1 MVFYDGQDVNFN
13 EKYEKMRNM
22 LINMNISKDDIN
34 FIKEII
40 QITPLTIGCSFYT
53 FNLHPKMENT
63 NIVYEIDLS
72 YLDFYDYSLKG
83 IIQIEKVNFDCI
95 RANNIDYY
103 NKKKANIILLPKKYY
118 INFENECI
126 ANEIIE
132 NLSVNNISLCNYLK
146 TKYNHND
153 MEIESFLINRDNN
166 IVDSIYDFI
175 DVLFANEENEEE
187 IKMEFFDNKYE
198 ETLDIIFNNSFC
210 QLNGNVKK
218 KYNHKKRK
226 R

>member
-1 MVFYDGQDVNFN
+1 MVFYDGQDISLN
-13 EKYEKMRNM
+13 EKYEIMKNM
-22 LINMNISKDDIN
+22 LINMNISKEDIK
-34 FIKEII
+34 FIKEVIE
-40 QITPLTIGCSFYT
+40 ITPLTIGCNFYT
-53 FNLHPKMENT
+53 FNIRPKMENT
-63 NIVYEIDLS
+63 NIIYEIDLS

-83 IIQIEKVNFDCI
+83 IIQIEKVNLEC
-95 RANNIDYY
+95 RANNINYY
-103 NKKKANIILLPKKYY
+103 DKKKANIILLPKKYY
-118 INFENECI
+118 IKFENECI

-132 NLSVNNISLCNYLK
+132 NLSINNVSLCNYLK

-166 IVDSIYDFI
+166 IVDSIYKFI
-175 DVLFANEENEEE
+175 DVLFVNDENEDE

-218 KYNHKKRK
+218 YYNHKKRK

>member
-1 MVFYDGQDVNFN
+1 MVFYDGQDVNLN

-22 LINMNISKDDIN
+22 LINMNISEYDIN
-34 FIKEII
+34 FIKQVI
-40 QITPLTIGCSFYT
+40 QITPLTIGCNFYI
-53 FNLHPKMENT
+53 FNIHSRNQNT
-63 NIVYEIDLS
+63 NIIYEIDLS

-83 IIQIEKVNFDCI
+83 IIQIEQVRSDCI
-95 RANNIDYY
+95 IANNIDYY
-103 NKKKANIILLPKKYY
+103 SKKKANIILLPKKYY
-118 INFENECI
+118 IKFENECI

-132 NLSVNNISLCNYLK
+132 KISRNNISLCNYLK
-146 TKYNHND
+146 TKYNHNE
-153 MEIESFLINRDNN
+153 MEIESFLINRNNN
-166 IVDSIYDFI
+166 IVYSIYDFI
-175 DVLFANEENEEE
+175 DILFANEENDEE

-218 KYNHKKRK
+218 NYNHKKRK